1 MLPTILRDLIVGRLR
16 ALVIWRD
23 GDMIRRHQRLDRSV
37 VILLESLVERIRGC
51 IDRLDGLGLAGQS
64 RG

>member
-1 MLPTILRDLIVGRLR
+1 
-16 ALVIWRD
+16 
-23 GDMIRRHQRLDRSV
+23 MIRRHQRLDRSV

-51 IDRLDGLGLAGQS
+51 IDRLDGLGLTGQS